1 MNKKNLLNII
11 LSILLVIYMVVAF
24 SFTAYIYQNDYCKG
38 VDIEINDPTNMKFI
52 TVDDISRE
60 IGNEDSSFLLMRIN
74 EINTHTI
81 EMSLNAIDKIE
92 EANCYISKDGHLKI
106 GITPLIPVA
115 RIFDPNGTYYINRDG
130 KKMTASARYHVDVPV
145 VVGQFNSKLNSTAIL
160 PLLKFI
166 KSDSTW
172 NSLVTGIKIDA
183 NNDIII
189 APMIKGHVLNLGDT
203 SDIENKFARINTI
216 YKKVLPIKGWNYYD
230 TISVK
235 WHGQVVA
242 TRKEKLKEVN
252 TATFADSIDGEAPS
266 LSSMNVSYERNKPEA
281 TKSTSEEKEEE
292 PDSEKTKSSKANK
305 KTKKSA
311 DKKSKE
317 ETKKENNKK
326 PN

>member
-24 SFTAYIYQNDYCKG
+24 SFTAYITQNDYCKG
-38 VDIEINDPTNMKFI
+38 VDIEINDPSNMKFI
-52 TVDDISRE
+52 TVDDILRE
-60 IGNEDSSFLLMRIN
+60 IGNEDSVFLSMRLN

-81 EMSLNAIDKIE
+81 ETSLNAIDKIE
-92 EANCYISKDGHLKI
+92 EANCFITKDGHLKI
-106 GITPLIPVA
+106 DITPLIPVA

-160 PLLKFI
+160 PLLKYI

-172 NSLVTGIKIDA
+172 NSLVSGIKIDA

-189 APMIKGHVLNLGDT
+189 APMIRGHVLNLGDT
-203 SDIENKFARINTI
+203 SDIENKFARIKTI
-216 YKKVLPIKGWNYYD
+216 YKQVLPIKGWNFYD

-235 WHGQVVA
+235 WQGQVVA
-242 TRKEKLKEVN
+242 TRKEKLKVVN
-252 TATFADSIDGEAPS
+252 TATFADSIDDETPT
-266 LSSMNVSYERNKPEA
+266 LSSMNVSYERNKQ
-281 TKSTSEEKEEE
+281 STPKTTIEEEEKET
-292 PDSEKTKSSKANK
+292 DSLTTKSSKAK
-305 KTKKSA
+305 KTKKSK
-311 DKKSKE
+311 DVKSKK

>member
-24 SFTAYIYQNDYCKG
+24 GFTAYITQNDYCKG
-38 VDIEINDPTNMKFI
+38 VDIEINDPSNMKFI
-52 TVDDISRE
+52 TVDDILRE
-60 IGNEDSSFLLMRIN
+60 IGNEDSVFLSMRLN

-81 EMSLNAIDKIE
+81 ETSLNAIDKIE
-92 EANCYISKDGHLKI
+92 EANCFITKDGHLKI
-106 GITPLIPVA
+106 DITPLIPVA

-160 PLLKFI
+160 PLLKYI

-172 NSLVTGIKIDA
+172 NSLVSGIKIDA

-189 APMIKGHVLNLGDT
+189 APMIRGHVLNLGDT
-203 SDIENKFARINTI
+203 SDIENKFARIKTI
-216 YKKVLPIKGWNYYD
+216 YKQVLPIKGWNFYD

-235 WHGQVVA
+235 WQGQVVA
-242 TRKEKLKEVN
+242 TRKEKLKVVN
-252 TATFADSIDGEAPS
+252 TATFADSIDDETPT
-266 LSSMNVSYERNKPEA
+266 LSSMNVSYERNKQ
-281 TKSTSEEKEEE
+281 STPKTTIEEEEKET
-292 PDSEKTKSSKANK
+292 DSLTTKSSKAK
-305 KTKKSA
+305 KTKKSK
-311 DKKSKE
+311 DVKSKK

>member
-24 SFTAYIYQNDYCKG
+24 SFTAYITQNDYCRG
-38 VDIEINDPTNMKFI
+38 VDIEINDPSNMKFI
-52 TVDDISRE
+52 TVDDILRE
-60 IGNEDSSFLLMRIN
+60 IGNEDGVFLSMRLN

-81 EMSLNAIDKIE
+81 ETSLNAIDKIE
-92 EANCYISKDGHLKI
+92 EANCFITKDGHLKI
-106 GITPLIPVA
+106 DITPLIPVA

-160 PLLKFI
+160 PLLKYI

-172 NSLVTGIKIDA
+172 NSLVSGIKIDA

-189 APMIKGHVLNLGDT
+189 APMIRGHVLNLGDT
-203 SDIENKFARINTI
+203 SDIENKFARIKTI
-216 YKKVLPIKGWNYYD
+216 YKQVLPIKGWNFYD

-235 WHGQVVA
+235 WQGQVVA
-242 TRKEKLKEVN
+242 TRKEKLKVVN
-252 TATFADSIDGEAPS
+252 TATFADSIDDETPT
-266 LSSMNVSYERNKPEA
+266 LSSMNVSYERNKQ
-281 TKSTSEEKEEE
+281 STPKTTIEEEEKET
-292 PDSEKTKSSKANK
+292 DSLTTKSSKAK
-305 KTKKSA
+305 KTKKSK
-311 DKKSKE
+311 DVKSKK

>member
-11 LSILLVIYMVVAF
+11 LSILLVIYMLVAF
-24 SFTAYIYQNDYCKG
+24 
-38 VDIEINDPTNMKFI
+38 IEINDPSNMKFI
-52 TVDDISRE
+52 TVDDILRE
-60 IGNEDSSFLLMRIN
+60 IGNEDGVFLSMRLN

-81 EMSLNAIDKIE
+81 ETSLNAIDKIE
-92 EANCYISKDGHLKI
+92 EANCFITKDGHLKI
-106 GITPLIPVA
+106 DITPLIPVA

-160 PLLKFI
+160 PLLKYI

-172 NSLVTGIKIDA
+172 NSLVSGIKIDA

-189 APMIKGHVLNLGDT
+189 APMIRGHVLNLGDT
-203 SDIENKFARINTI
+203 SDIENKFARIKTI
-216 YKKVLPIKGWNYYD
+216 YKQVLPIKGWNFYD

-235 WHGQVVA
+235 WQGQVVA
-242 TRKEKLKEVN
+242 TRKEKLKVVN
-252 TATFADSIDGEAPS
+252 TATFADSIDDETPT
-266 LSSMNVSYERNKPEA
+266 LSSMNVSYERNKQ
-281 TKSTSEEKEEE
+281 STPKTTIEEEEKET
-292 PDSEKTKSSKANK
+292 DSLTTKSSKAK
-305 KTKKSA
+305 KTKKSK
-311 DKKSKE
+311 DVKSKK

>member
-11 LSILLVIYMVVAF
+11 LSILLVVYMVVAF

-38 VDIEINDPTNMKFI
+38 VDVKINNPSNMEFI
-52 TVDDISRE
+52 TVDDILRE
-60 IGNEDSSFLLMRIN
+60 IGNEDGVFLSMRLN

-81 EMSLNAIDKIE
+81 ETSLNAIDKIE
-92 EANCYISKDGHLKI
+92 EANCFISKEGHLKI
-106 GITPLIPVA
+106 DITPLIPVA

-160 PLLKFI
+160 PLLKYI

-172 NSLVTGIKIDA
+172 NSLVSGIKIDA

-216 YKKVLPIKGWNYYD
+216 YKQVLPIKGWTFYD

-235 WHGQVVA
+235 WQGQVVA
-242 TRKEKLKEVN
+242 TRKDKHKVVN
-252 TATFADSIDGEAPS
+252 TATFADSIDEEAPS
-266 LSSMNVSYERNKPEA
+266 LSSMNVSYERNIPVAPKTTVEEEKNETDSLT
-281 TKSTSEEKEEE
+281 TKS
-292 PDSEKTKSSKANK
+292 PKAKK
-305 KTKKSA
+305 KTKKS
-311 DKKSKE
+311 KGVKSKK